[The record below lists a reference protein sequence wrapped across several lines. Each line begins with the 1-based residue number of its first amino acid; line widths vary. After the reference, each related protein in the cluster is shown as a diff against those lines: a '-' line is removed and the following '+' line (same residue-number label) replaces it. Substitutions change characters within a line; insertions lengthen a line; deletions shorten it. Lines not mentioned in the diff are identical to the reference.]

1 MPIVT
6 TMPTRRLT
14 SRIAAASGSKRWSS
28 VAAALVLAAC
38 AHSPQAAVQTTAGHS
53 SGASLGAAAPTALA
67 CPGEPRAR
75 ESLKNIAAELQ
86 AQGLALKAAC
96 QPDGGGLRVHV
107 QVLDGVK
114 ASKVV
119 RGPLA
124 DGYEVDMGTPSG
136 VVLAGEAGA
145 ASRFSPDVQHNRVW
159 LSALMARHQFDNLPD
174 AWWHFAQRASASP
187 EVVETD
193 LAAR

>member
-1 MPIVT
+1 MPVIST
-6 TMPTRRLT
+6 TPHRRLF
-14 SRIAAASGSKRWSS
+14 SRIAAASGCTRWSS

-38 AHSPQAAVQTTAGHS
+38 AHSPQAAVQTNTGEPA
-53 SGASLGAAAPTALA
+53 GASIAAAAHNALG
-67 CPGEPRAR
+67 CRSESSAR

-86 AQGLALKAAC
+86 AQGMALKTTC
-96 QPDGGGLRVHV
+96 QADSGGLRVQV
-107 QVLDGVK
+107 QVIDGVK

-124 DGYEVDMGTPSG
+124 DGHEVDMGTPSG
-136 VVLAGEAGA
+136 AVLAGAAGR
-145 ASRFSPDVQHNRVW
+145 ASGFSPDVQHNRLW

-174 AWWHFAQRASASP
+174 AWWHFAQRKPLAPDVA
-187 EVVETD
+187 ETD